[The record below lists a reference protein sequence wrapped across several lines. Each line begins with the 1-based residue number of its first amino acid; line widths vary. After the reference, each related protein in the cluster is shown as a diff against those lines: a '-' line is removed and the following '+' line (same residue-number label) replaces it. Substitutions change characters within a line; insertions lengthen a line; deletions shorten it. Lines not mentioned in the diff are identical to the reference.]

1 MSGKG
6 GKAGQVCSE
15 CLGKK
20 VRTVS
25 DSLGK
30 ASPGWLVEILSIR
43 IRLCEG
49 LGSGHPGYGVRDNR
63 EDSLKVRDF
72 MV

>member
-1 MSGKG
+1 MS
-6 GKAGQVCSE
+6 E
-15 CLGKK
+15 
-20 VRTVS
+20 
-25 DSLGK
+25 SLGK
-30 ASPGWLVEILSIR
+30 ASPGWLLGILSIR

-49 LGSGHPGYGVRDNR
+49 LGSGHPGNVVRDNR